1 MLPIFT
7 PNLVTTTSL
16 LSTAYALPCIGT
28 VLLIFC
34 PKATWLGILQLVINS
49 LLLLT
54 IFGLIGGILHNGAAF
69 YLNDIAYLDALSGWM
84 LLLIGLIGFL
94 ASLFAKRYML
104 NDEEEKITNPWKL
117 KIFYGLFNC
126 FLLCLLAMVT
136 LNSLGG
142 YWIAIEASTIITAFL
157 VGFYSKKE
165 PVEAAWK
172 YIILCTVG
180 IAFALIGIVLTYYAV
195 MQAHGSTTQ
204 GLNFSYLMTLGNT
217 LDPNIIKAAFVFILI
232 GLGTKAGLAPLHNWL
247 PDAHSEAPTPV
258 SALLSGVLIKC
269 SFYGLIRYALFT
281 NTVIDNHF
289 THQLFLFFGLLSLGL
304 SVPFILLQKNVK
316 RLLAYSSLEHVGI
329 MAIGLGFGSPLALL
343 GVLFHMLNH
352 ALGKSLLFFAVG
364 NISFKF
370 HSKHIPHITSAIH
383 AMPITG
389 SLMLLGALGLAGAPP
404 FSVFI
409 SEFFIVWGG
418 LQGHHWVAS
427 GLFVLFLTIAFAGFS
442 YQFIQM
448 AFGPKALPSE
458 VTGTTTIQTGELNTS
473 SIVAMLIPLLLLLL
487 LTWWMPP
494 PLATLLNQAVAIIT
508 PLNGGL

>member
-1 MLPIFT
+1 MLPLFSPT
-7 PNLVTTTSL
+7 LATSASL
-16 LSTAYALPCIGT
+16 LSTAYALPCIAT
-28 VLLIFC
+28 ILLVFC
-34 PKATWLGILQLVINS
+34 PKTTWLGTLQIIINS

-54 IFGLIGGILHNGAAF
+54 ILGLIGGILHNGTAF
-69 YLNDIAYLDALSGWM
+69 YLHDIAYLDALSGWM

-94 ASLFAKRYML
+94 SALFAKRYML

-142 YWIAIEASTIITAFL
+142 YWIAIETSTIITAFL

-195 MQAHGSTTQ
+195 MQAQGSTTH
-204 GLNFSYLMTLGNT
+204 GLDFSYLMTLGNT

-232 GLGTKAGLAPLHNWL
+232 GLGTKAGIAPLHNWL
-247 PDAHSEAPTPV
+247 PDAHSEAPTPI

-269 SFYGLIRYALFT
+269 SFYGLIRYAVFT
-281 NTVIDNHF
+281 NTVIDSHF

-329 MAIGLGFGSPLALL
+329 IAIGLGFGSPLALL

-370 HSKHIPHITSAIH
+370 HSKHIPHITNAINV
-383 AMPITG
+383 MPITG
-389 SLMLLGALGLAGAPP
+389 ALMLLGALGLAGAPP
-404 FSVFI
+404 FSVFV
-409 SEFFIVWGG
+409 SEFFILWGG

-427 GLFVLFLTIAFAGFS
+427 SLFILFLTIAFAGFA

-448 AFGPKALPSE
+448 TFGPKTLPAAE
-458 VTGTTTIQTGELNTS
+458 LETPLEAGEFNTS
-473 SIVAMLIPLLLLLL
+473 SIVAMLIPLVLLLL

-508 PLNGGL
+508 PPTGGL